1 MKPYTI
7 QQSGYSDNL
16 TRQANGSYLSSQT
29 VDLSYVRT
37 LTCSSLIKG
46 NWKAPNPWAYDW
58 VSQSNVRG
66 TYRYTS
72 GGRLFT
78 QRVGLLGSTTIPN
91 YGGVAN
97 SYTSAYN
104 QALSKLTEKVRGSL
118 DLATSLAESGQT
130 VKMLNLVK
138 RLTDT
143 LRDMKKSWKREI
155 LDQLRAWKSKRSVE
169 RGLRRWQKG
178 LALRHPSTYRPRRT
192 PKGLGRRIAQSS
204 SAAANGWLEYT
215 YGVKPLINDIHDVA
229 ENIVGMARNCD
240 AIKVVGSA
248 VINDRATLSAGTFL
262 GIPITGERVTY
273 EGFVQVMFKVR
284 LRPAYDVDLAAW
296 SSLNPVSVAW
306 ELMPYS
312 FVIDWVFDVGSYLRN
327 LETALLSDNR
337 FLDGSVSV
345 LTKYSTTVMLQ
356 KRYQTGTDVYDIA
369 AQAVGER
376 CNFGR
381 TVLNSYP
388 RPYIPSFRV
397 DLGASRLLSAA
408 ALLRQLLK

>member
-240 AIKVVGSA
+240 AVKVVGSA

>member
-1 MKPYTI
+1 MKPYTMS
-7 QQSGYSDNL
+7 QSGYSDDL
-16 TRQANGSYLSSQT
+16 ARQPNGSYLSSQT
-29 VDLSYVRT
+29 VGPSFHKT
-37 LTCSSLIKG
+37 LTCSSLVQG
-46 NWKAPNPWAYDW
+46 NWKAPNPWSYDW
-58 VSQSNVRG
+58 VATSHVRG
-66 TYRYTS
+66 SYRYYS

-78 QRVGLLGSTTIPN
+78 QRTGLLGETSIPN
-91 YGGVAN
+91 YGGVA
-97 SYTSAYN
+97 SAYTSAYN
-104 QALSKLTEKVRGSL
+104 QSLSKLTEKVRGSL

-130 VKMLNLVK
+130 VKMLNLVR

-143 LRDMKKSWKREI
+143 LSDMKKSWKREI

-192 PKGLGRRIAQSS
+192 PKGLGRRITQSS

-215 YGVKPLINDIHDVA
+215 YGIKPLINDIHDVA
-229 ENIVGMARNCD
+229 ENIVGMARNRD
-240 AIKVVGSA
+240 AVKVVSSA

-262 GIPITGERVTY
+262 GIPITGEKVNY

-284 LRPAYDVDLAAW
+284 LRPNYDFDLAAW

-345 LTKYSTTVMLQ
+345 LTKYSTTVVLR

-369 AQAVGER
+369 AQAVSDR
-376 CNFGR
+376 CNFSR
-381 TVLNSYP
+381 TVLSNYP

-408 ALLRQLLK
+408 ALLRQLIK

>member
-240 AIKVVGSA
+240 AVKVVGSA

-284 LRPAYDVDLAAW
+284 LRPAYDVDLAVW